1 MIAALDPQAVA
12 ETAQAVARGIV
23 ARQVKPQ
30 GDTVSKP
37 TQQKPNPAA
46 PAPNA
51 TSEPAVDLKPAPE
64 DDAPDLAQAL
74 LQARAEAGD
83 LALAEQIA
91 LQEAQAAEQRFQ
103 QARQAKLEALQRLA
117 NLQQADG

>member
-1 MIAALDPQAVA
+1 MSDEA
-12 ETAQAVARGIV
+12 T
-23 ARQVKPQ
+23 
-30 GDTVSKP
+30 P
-37 TQQKPNPAA
+37 T
-46 PAPNA
+46 
-51 TSEPAVDLKPAPE
+51 TEPT

-103 QARQAKLEALQRLA
+103 QARAAKLESLQRLA